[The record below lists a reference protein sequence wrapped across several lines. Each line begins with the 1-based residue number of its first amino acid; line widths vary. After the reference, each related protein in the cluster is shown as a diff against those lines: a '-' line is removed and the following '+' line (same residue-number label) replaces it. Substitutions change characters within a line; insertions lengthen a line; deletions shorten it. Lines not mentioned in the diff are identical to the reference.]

1 MIGTNRIGDEMRVK
15 IWEWILSILM
25 VFYGLSMIRTGVY
38 TLYGIPMFP
47 LAAYAMTAVGIA
59 IPILAWVFRS
69 PSRTKSD

>member
-1 MIGTNRIGDEMRVK
+1 MRVK

>member
-1 MIGTNRIGDEMRVK
+1 MRVK

-25 VFYGLSMIRTGVY
+25 VFYGLSMIRTGGY

-69 PSRTKSD
+69 PSSTKND